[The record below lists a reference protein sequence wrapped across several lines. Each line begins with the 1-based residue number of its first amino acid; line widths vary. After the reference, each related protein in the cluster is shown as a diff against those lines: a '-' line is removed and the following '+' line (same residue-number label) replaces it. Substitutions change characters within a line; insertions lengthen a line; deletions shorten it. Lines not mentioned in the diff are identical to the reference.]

1 MQISRELEGSISNP
15 RVQNSPATDS
25 AYLQSG
31 NSVEKRL
38 PIGEAVMKRLFLT
51 GVAALFLATGM
62 VTSAL
67 ADERCDTLHTSDAR
81 GQWRCGTVCVRQY
94 GNNGDRSFQIGQDH
108 KSGRS
113 GVTDDMTFVIQGGR
127 GIRPS
132 TVMMNGKRCKYLEQT
147 YDYEKSK

>member
-1 MQISRELEGSISNP
+1 MKKLLFT
-15 RVQNSPATDS
+15 V
-25 AYLQSG
+25 
-31 NSVEKRL
+31 SV
-38 PIGEAVMKRLFLT
+38 V
-51 GVAALFLATGM
+51 ALFLATGM

-81 GQWRCGTVCVRQY
+81 GQWRCGDVCVRQY

-132 TVMMNGKRCKYLEQT
+132 TVMMNGKRCKYFEQT

>member
-1 MQISRELEGSISNP
+1 MRTKL
-15 RVQNSPATDS
+15 
-25 AYLQSG
+25 LLSG
-31 NSVEKRL
+31 
-38 PIGEAVMKRLFLT
+38 T
-51 GVAALFLATGM
+51 AALFVATGM

-81 GQWRCGTVCVRQY
+81 GQWRCGDVCVRQH